1 MNRALKGII
10 LLSAGY
16 VTAVMFMFPAE
27 FLECGRGAVDL
38 CLNVVIPSLFPFF
51 IFCGLFLS
59 LGGAR
64 LLSRILSSVMRPVFN
79 LPGAAALAYVLG
91 IISGYPVGAVC
102 ASDLYSRGECTKNEA
117 ERMLAFCNNSGPLF
131 VIGSIGAGMLG
142 SPSSGRILYASHIAA
157 AFLTG
162 LIFRF
167 YKSGGDSPVRRALPP
182 SSGTARN
189 AALAVGESVTNAIA
203 NILKVCAF
211 VILFSAV
218 TAALPNFKWSPL
230 VHALLEITG
239 GINKIAAVNID
250 ARLKLSIISAFLA
263 FSGVSVLCQVS
274 SVVSPVGL
282 SLKPYAIGK
291 LIQGV
296 IAFFLTAIL
305 FSLFPPD
312 TAEVFA
318 QNVTPFAGLPIYKQL
333 LYSIAAAVGWSIIS
347 VSLLLL
353 TAFVIECIN
362 WLRNRK

>member
-1 MNRALKGII
+1 MNRVLKGII
-10 LLSAGY
+10 LLLAGY
-16 VTAVMFMFPAE
+16 VTALMFLFPAE
-27 FLECGRGAVDL
+27 FLHQGQAAVDL
-38 CLNVVIPSLFPFF
+38 CLNIVIPSLFPFF

-64 LLSRILSSVMRPVFN
+64 LLSRILSPVMRPIFN

-131 VIGSIGAGMLG
+131 VVGSVGAGMLG
-142 SPSSGRILYASHIAA
+142 SPSAGRILYITHIAA

-167 YKSGGDSPVRRALPP
+167 YKSGGEYTHRALPP
-182 SSGTARN
+182 ASGTARG
-189 AALAVGESVTNAIA
+189 AAAAIGESVTNAIA

-211 VILFSAV
+211 VLLFSTF
-218 TAALPNFKWSPL
+218 TAALPNFKGSPF

-239 GINKIAAVNID
+239 GINKIAATDMN
-250 ARLKLSIISAFLA
+250 ACLKLSIISAFLA

-274 SVVSPVGL
+274 SVISSAGL
-282 SLKPYAIGK
+282 SLKPYVIGK
-291 LIQGV
+291 FIQGV
-296 IAFFLTAIL
+296 TAFFLTAVL
-305 FSLFPPD
+305 FSVFPPD

-318 QNVTPFAGLPIYKQL
+318 QNVTPFAGLPVYKQL
-333 LYSIAAAVGWSIIS
+333 LYSIAAAIGWSIIS
-347 VSLLLL
+347 VALLMLA
-353 TAFVIECIN
+353 AFVIECIN